1 MKSKTAVRLLA
12 AGLVAAGVVAADS
25 KPSVAG
31 MFDGVE
37 VRVAS
42 FGGKW
47 RKLIESTVGEAFAKE
62 GGKMIYVAG
71 SPSPNFAKL
80 IASRGAEPPFDLM
93 ETTDDFL
100 PPLLAKGYLDEI
112 DFSKVPNGS
121 ALASQ
126 DKSKHWVKTWTT
138 QSSIIYNT
146 EKFKE
151 HGIPVPKKY
160 ADLKHPKLQGKI
172 SIPDIAGGGVMPC
185 LVGMALEGGGDESN
199 IQPALDLIASLDV
212 KAFWKG
218 NSGLR
223 TLLKS
228 GDVWAACAGV
238 HTMGRLLG
246 VAPLWATHVEVKPGI
261 HGVLKQGWLVKIK
274 GGKNDA
280 ARDWIVNHFISEAH
294 QRGVM
299 KGWLLSS
306 REDILADFA
315 KDPSMSFMRLKPD
328 EVKNMYSIDFAKV
341 DRSSYTEQWNRTV
354 TGGS

>member
-1 MKSKTAVRLLA
+1 MRLLTLTKLFLT
-12 AGLVAAGVVAADS
+12 GIVAAGISVSDS
-25 KPSVAG
+25 KISYAG

-47 RKLIESTVGEAFAKE
+47 RKLIESTVGEAFEKE
-62 GGKMIYVAG
+62 GGKMVYVAG

-80 IASRGAEPPFDLM
+80 IAARGAEAPFDLM

-112 DFSKVPNGS
+112 DFGNVPNAD

-138 QSSIIYNT
+138 QSAIIYNT
-146 EKFKE
+146 DKFQQ
-151 HGIPVPKKY
+151 HGIPVPKRY
-160 ADLKHPKLQGKI
+160 SDLKHPKLQGKI
-172 SIPDIAGGGVMPC
+172 SIPDISGGGIMPC
-185 LVGMALEGGGDESN
+185 LIGMALEGGGDETN
-199 IQPALDLIASLDV
+199 IQPALDLVSSLEV

-246 VAPLWATHVEVKPGI
+246 AAPLWATHVEVKPGI
-261 HGVLKQGWLVKIK
+261 RGVLKQGWLVKIK

-280 ARDWIVNHFISEAH
+280 ARDWIVNYFISKQH
-294 QRGVM
+294 QEGVM

-306 REDILADFA
+306 REDILAGYASKPGMD
-315 KDPSMSFMRLKPD
+315 FMRLKPD
-328 EVKNMYSIDFAKV
+328 EVKNMYSIDFSKV
-341 DRSSYTEQWNRTV
+341 NRAAYTEQWNREV
-354 TGGS
+354 GAGS